1 MLMLIACI
9 LQLVPVAFG
18 CQRLG
23 QRDISAVSQH
33 AWYIVCVIM
42 NPDLHERRWQ
52 EISQASSDRQTDRVP
67 DALEHTHRDTHSSLK
82 ISSFCKSEM
91 GGSMHHFRIHEITF
105 IIYVLYVSGLV
116 VKVWLE
122 HVYYSHWIYCFT
134 CKCYMSIGAWAFR
147 VDFKSEKVSRT
158 DKISGSLITGP
169 CSVREK

>member
-1 MLMLIACI
+1 MHITASSCSIWL
-9 LQLVPVAFG
+9 
-18 CQRLG
+18 
-23 QRDISAVSQH
+23 SAVRS
-33 AWYIVCVIM
+33 AWHIRSVTACVIYCVC
-42 NPDLHERRWQ
+42 DHESGPPWAPLTGDFTGQ
-52 EISQASSDRQTDRVP
+52 LWQTDRQGP
-67 DALEHTHRDTHSSLK
+67 GCFRTHSQRHSSLK

-116 VKVWLE
+116 VKVWSE
-122 HVYYSHWIYCFT
+122 HVYYSHWISCFT